1 MISVYLKPTFLFLC
15 LLLADTTILV
25 GQSLQPRYSV
35 FLIGDA
41 GEPSV
46 INSPQINLLK
56 SQLQQA
62 GGNST
67 VIFLG
72 DNIYP
77 KGMPS
82 YDDPYRETA
91 EEIIMGQLSITKNTA
106 GRVFIIP
113 GNHDWEKGKKN
124 GVYTNYFQEEFVEN
138 YMDSVNVYVP
148 DKGCPGPVEIPLT
161 NDLVLI
167 IIDTQWILHPWG
179 KPRKEQGCQAQ
190 TPYDVL
196 TLTEDILRRNEGK
209 KIIVASHHPMF
220 SYGIHGGVTTLK
232 NHLFPLTDVSDNLYI
247 PLPVV
252 GSLYPFYR
260 KYIGSLQDIA
270 NPLYETFRDK
280 LVELFERYP
289 DLIHVAGH
297 EHNLQYS
304 YKDSIHYIVSG
315 AGSKHTHVKLK
326 GYSEFVKET
335 IGFARLDFFDDGK
348 VEVSF
353 WDADGSMLFQKQLMK
368 KIYKPPVLISEFVKT
383 THFEDSVVTTVAS
396 RQYIVKPSKYWLVG
410 ANYRDVWAAPVKV
423 PVFDIGKVKG
433 GLTILKRGG
442 GMQTKSLRLENPD
455 GKQYVIRSI
464 EKYVEKIIP
473 DIFRETFAADLV
485 QDQISSSNPYGAFVV
500 PRLAEAAG
508 IYHTNPQLYFIPDD
522 PRFGLYRY
530 DFANTLVLFEERPA
544 GNRKDIDSFGNSKN
558 IYNTADLLEQLYKDN
573 DNNVDQHW
581 VLKSRLFD
589 FFIGDWDRH
598 DDQWRWASFKNKKGK
613 GKLFRPIP
621 RDRDQAFFVS
631 EGLVMSIAKRKW
643 AIPKF
648 QGFDDNLKNPAGYMF
663 NARYF
668 DRDFLSEMDAED
680 WRTAVHELQQNMTD
694 EVIEDAISTWE
705 QPVYTLVGEEVI
717 SILKVRRA
725 KLDEWT
731 LDYYRF
737 LSEYV
742 NVRGSFKKEYFR
754 VDRLD
759 DLKTRVRVY
768 KMTDKKKKS
777 KLIYDRTFIRGETK
791 EIRLYGLKGDDEF
804 RISGNVNK
812 GIKIRVIGG
821 PGKDIITD
829 SSKVKGLL
837 KKTIVYDTRVNT
849 DLMLGKESRNKTSND
864 PLVNLYNR
872 NDFKY
877 NFTAPL
883 VFLNYN
889 VDDKLFLGGGFIATT
904 HGFRKTPFKSRHFLL
919 GSIAPVTYSF
929 VFTYLS
935 TYTDVIKKLDLQIN
949 LIARSPNFTSNFFGL
964 GNNSE
969 FDQNIAENK
978 NVKTSIDYY
987 RVRFQQYSAEIL
999 LSKQLGTKANMHF
1012 GAHWQAFE
1020 TEDDYNGEDRF
1031 ILDYAEATG
1040 DFTIFGWK
1048 TYQGLVFKLD
1058 LDTRDN
1064 RVIPE
1069 RGMVWNLDLRGYVGL
1084 NTASNKFTRFQSG
1097 ASFYYTFR
1105 LPSKLTL
1112 AAHIEGGHNFG
1123 TYEYYQGQILSG
1135 PLHLR
1140 GYRKTRF
1147 IGDSRA
1153 FSNLE
1158 VRYHLARIRSRVVP
1172 MKVGLTGFYDIGR
1185 VWLEGENSNSLHR
1198 GYGGGLWLAPYGAT
1212 VVAFD
1217 IAGSEEGT
1225 SFYIRLGFLF

>member
-1 MISVYLKPTFLFLC
+1 MISVFFKTIFLFLC
-15 LLLADTTILV
+15 FSLAVATILV
-25 GQSLQPRYSV
+25 SQTLQPRYSV

-41 GEPSV
+41 GEPSI

-56 SQLQQA
+56 SQLLQA
-62 GGNST
+62 AGNSA

-82 YDDPYRETA
+82 YDDSERQKA
-91 EEIIMGQLSITKNTA
+91 EKIIVGQLSITKNTA
-106 GRVFIIP
+106 GRVFVIP
-113 GNHDWEKGKKN
+113 GNHDWDKGKKD
-124 GVYTNYFQEEFVEN
+124 GVYNNYFQEEFVEI
-138 YMDSVNVYVP
+138 YMDSVNIYLP
-148 DKGCPGPVEIPLT
+148 DKGCPGPVEVPLT
-161 NDLVLI
+161 EYLVLI
-167 IIDTQWILHPWG
+167 IIDTQWILQPWD
-179 KPRKEQGCQAQ
+179 KPRKEHGCQVQ
-190 TPYDVL
+190 TPYDVI

-232 NHLFPLTDVSDNLYI
+232 NHLFPLTDISDNLYI

-260 KYIGSLQDIA
+260 KYVGSLQDIA
-270 NPLYETFRDK
+270 NPLYKTFRDQ

-297 EHNLQYS
+297 EHSLQYS

-326 GYSEFVKET
+326 GYSQFVKET
-335 IGFARLDFFDDGK
+335 IGFARLDYYDDGK
-348 VEVSF
+348 VVVSY
-353 WDADGSMLFQKQLMK
+353 WDADGSMLFEKLLMK
-368 KIYKPPVLISEFVKT
+368 KIYNPPVSISEFVKT
-383 THFEDSVVTTVAS
+383 SHFEDSMVNTVAS
-396 RQYIVKPSKYWLVG
+396 RRYIVKPSKYWLKG
-410 ANYRDVWAAPVKV
+410 ENYREVWAAPVNV

-442 GMQTKSLRLENPD
+442 GMQTKSLRFENPD

-464 EKYVEKIIP
+464 EKYVEKAIP
-473 DIFRETFAADLV
+473 EIFRETFAADLV
-485 QDQISSSNPYGAFVV
+485 QDQISSSNPYGAFAV
-500 PRLAEAAG
+500 PKLAEAAG
-508 IYHTNPQLYFIPDD
+508 IYHTNPQMYFIPDD
-522 PRFGLYRY
+522 PRFGPYRY

-544 GNRKDIDSFGNSKN
+544 GNRKDIDSFGNSKK

-589 FFIGDWDRH
+589 LYIGDWDRH
-598 DDQWRWASFKNKKGK
+598 DDQWRWASFNNKKGK

-621 RDRDQAFFVS
+621 RDRDNAFFVS
-631 EGLVMSIAKRKW
+631 EGLLMSIVKRKW
-643 AIPKF
+643 AMPKF
-648 QGFDDNLKNPAGYMF
+648 QGFDYDLKNPPGFMF

-680 WRTAVHELQQNMTD
+680 WRTAIHDLQQNMTD
-694 EVIEDAISTWE
+694 EVIEDAISTWQ
-705 QPVYTLVGEEVI
+705 QPVYILAGEEVI
-717 SILKVRRA
+717 SKLKVRRG
-725 KLDEWT
+725 KLEEWAM
-731 LDYYRF
+731 DYYSF
-737 LSEYV
+737 LSEIV
-742 NVRGSFKKEYFR
+742 NVRGSFKKEYFI
-754 VDRLD
+754 VERLD
-759 DLKTRVRVY
+759 DLKTRVRVF

-777 KLIYDRTFIRGETK
+777 KLIYDRTFILGETK
-791 EIRLYGLKGDDEF
+791 EIRLYGLKGNDEF
-804 RISGNVNK
+804 SISGNVHK

-821 PGKDIITD
+821 PGKDIIID
-829 SSKVKGLL
+829 SSRVKGLL
-837 KKTIVYDTRVNT
+837 KKTIVYDTQEDT
-849 DLMLGKESRNKTSND
+849 DLRLGKESRNKTSND
-864 PLVNLYNR
+864 PLVNRYAR

-883 VFLNYN
+883 VLLNYN
-889 VDDKLFLGGGFIATT
+889 ADDKLFLGGGLVATT
-904 HGFRKTPFKSRHFLL
+904 HGFRKTPFKSKHFLL
-919 GSIAPVTYSF
+919 GSIAPATSSF
-929 VFTYLS
+929 SFTYRS
-935 TYTDVIKKLDLQIN
+935 TYTDVIRNLDLQIN
-949 LIARSPNFTSNFFGL
+949 LSALSPNYTSNFFGL
-964 GNNSE
+964 GNNSV
-969 FDQNIAENK
+969 FDQKIAENK
-978 NVKTSIDYY
+978 NIQTSIKYY
-987 RVRFQQYSAEIL
+987 RVRFQLFSTELL

-1012 GAHWQAFE
+1012 GVDWQAFK
-1020 TEDDYNGEDRF
+1020 TVDDYDGEDRF
-1031 ILDYAEATG
+1031 ILDYAG
-1040 DFTIFGWK
+1040 SINDFSMFNLK
-1048 TYQGLVFKLD
+1048 TYQGLVFTMD
-1058 LDTRDN
+1058 MDTRDN
-1064 RVIPE
+1064 SIIPE

-1084 NTASNKFTRFQSG
+1084 NNASNDFTRFQSG

-1140 GYRKTRF
+1140 GYWKTRF

-1185 VWLEGENSNSLHR
+1185 VWLEGENSTTWHR
-1198 GYGGGLWLAPYGAT
+1198 GYGGGLWLAPFYTT
-1212 VVAFD
+1212 VVAFEL
-1217 IAGSEEGT
+1217 AGSVEGT
-1225 SFYIRLGFLF
+1225 RFYIRLGFLF